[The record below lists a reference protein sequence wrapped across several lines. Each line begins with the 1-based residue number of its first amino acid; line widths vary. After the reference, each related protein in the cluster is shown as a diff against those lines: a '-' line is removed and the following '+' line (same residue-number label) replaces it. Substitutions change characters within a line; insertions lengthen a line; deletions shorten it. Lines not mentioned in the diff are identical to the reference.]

1 MNRVIH
7 IDKIVNKVRGSVRGT
22 WRDYYTFSEFLH
34 DILVYCEKKGIDF
47 DKELE
52 HARFIKQ

>member
-1 MNRVIH
+1 
-7 IDKIVNKVRGSVRGT
+7 VRGSVRGT
-22 WRDYYTFSEFLH
+22 WRDYYSFSEFLY

-52 HARFIKQ
+52 HARFVKQ